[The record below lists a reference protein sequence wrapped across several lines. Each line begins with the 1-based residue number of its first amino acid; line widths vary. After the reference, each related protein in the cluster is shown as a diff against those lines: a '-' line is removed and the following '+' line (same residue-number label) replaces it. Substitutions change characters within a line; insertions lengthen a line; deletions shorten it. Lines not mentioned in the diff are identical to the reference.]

1 MVAGC
6 SRACRAAGAAC
17 AAVARCD
24 GDHAAAF
31 QAYEAAAAP
40 RVAQCRRVTAFT
52 ELLAAPAGPVA
63 EGARNAMALVP
74 PPINGFVF
82 DSFLEYS
89 LGDVPSATAAL
100 WPLKVCPGD

>member
-1 MVAGC
+1 M
-6 SRACRAAGAAC
+6 RAK
-17 AAVARCD
+17 RCG

-31 QAYEAAAAP
+31 RAYETAAAP

-74 PPINGFVF
+74 APINGFVF

-100 WPLKVCPGD
+100 WPLRQRLDD